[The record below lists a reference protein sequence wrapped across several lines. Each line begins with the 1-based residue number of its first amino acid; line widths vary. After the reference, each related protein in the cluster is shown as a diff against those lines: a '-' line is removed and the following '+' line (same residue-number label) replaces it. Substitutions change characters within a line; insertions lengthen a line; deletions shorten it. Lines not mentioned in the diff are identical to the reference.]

1 MTDRIDAPPAIA
13 PTDAASVALL
23 AAAGVPLKRRTG
35 FDIARRNFLKNRG
48 AVIGLVLIVALILVG
63 VFADLIAPYDPI
75 AQTRTFLGAPSYLH
89 PFGTDALGRDMLSR
103 VIHGT
108 RISLAVGIGAVMI
121 ALVIGMVIGLLGG
134 YFGGRVDAVVVMVID
149 TFMSFPGLLLA
160 MVVATMFGTSLPVVM
175 LAVGLGEFTLFA
187 RLVRSAVYAERSRD
201 YVLASRSVGANS
213 LFILIRHII
222 PNILPSLIVLVTLSV
237 GNAILSAAAL
247 GFLGLGAQPPIPEW
261 GNLVNVGRDYIQ
273 MAPWL
278 IWFPGIAIMITVLGA
293 NLLGDGL
300 RDALDPKL
308 RR

>member
-1 MTDRIDAPPAIA
+1 MTEEISQAPAVPPAIA
-13 PTDAASVALL
+13 PER
-23 AAAGVPLKRRTG
+23 RRTTE
-35 FDIARRNFLKNRG
+35 FDIVRRNFLRNKG
-48 AVIGLVLIVALILVG
+48 AIVGLVIISALVFVAI
-63 VFADLIAPYDPI
+63 FADILAPYDPI
-75 AQTRTFLGAPSYLH
+75 AQTRAFLSPPNGTH
-89 PFGTDALGRDMLSR
+89 WFGTDVLGRDMLSR

-108 RISLAVGIGAVMI
+108 RISMAVGIGAVLI
-121 ALVIGMVIGLLGG
+121 ALVIGMTVGLLGG
-134 YFGGRVDAVVVMVID
+134 YFGGRIDAAVVMVID

-160 MVVATMFGTSLPVVM
+160 MVIAAMFGTSLPVVM

-187 RLVRSAVYAERSRD
+187 RLVRSAVYAERARD
-201 YVLASRSVGANS
+201 YVLASRSIGAGS
-213 LFILIRHII
+213 FFIMARHVV
-222 PNILPSLIVLVTLSV
+222 PNIMPSIIVLVTLSI

-278 IWFPGIAIMITVLGA
+278 IWFPGIAIMLTVLGA

>member
-1 MTDRIDAPPAIA
+1 MTEEISQAPPAA
-13 PTDAASVALL
+13 PL
-23 AAAGVPLKRRTG
+23 VPAPERRRTTE
-35 FDIARRNFLKNRG
+35 FDIVRRNFLRNKG
-48 AVIGLVLIVALILVG
+48 AIIGLVIISFLVFVA
-63 VFADLIAPYDPI
+63 VFADVLAPYDPI
-75 AQTRTFLGAPSYLH
+75 AQTRAFLSPPNGTH
-89 PFGTDALGRDMLSR
+89 WFGTDVLGRDMLSR

-108 RISLAVGIGAVMI
+108 RISMAVGIGAVLI
-121 ALVIGMVIGLLGG
+121 ALVIGMAVGLLGG
-134 YFGGRVDAVVVMVID
+134 YFGGRIDAAVVMLID

-160 MVVATMFGTSLPVVM
+160 MVIAAMFGTSLPVVM

-187 RLVRSAVYAERSRD
+187 RLVRSAVYAERARD
-201 YVLASRSVGANS
+201 YVLASRSIGAGS
-213 LFILIRHII
+213 FFIMARHVV
-222 PNILPSLIVLVTLSV
+222 PNIMPSIIVLVTLSI

-278 IWFPGIAIMITVLGA
+278 IWFPGIAIMLTVLGA

>member
-1 MTDRIDAPPAIA
+1 MTEEISQAPAAPPAIA
-13 PTDAASVALL
+13 PER
-23 AAAGVPLKRRTG
+23 RRTTE
-35 FDIARRNFLKNRG
+35 FDIVRRNFLRNKG
-48 AVIGLVLIVALILVG
+48 AIVGLVIISALVFVAI
-63 VFADLIAPYDPI
+63 FADLLAPYDPI
-75 AQTRTFLGAPSYLH
+75 AQTRAFLSPPNGTH
-89 PFGTDALGRDMLSR
+89 WFGTDVLGRDMLSR

-108 RISLAVGIGAVMI
+108 RISMAVGIGAVLI
-121 ALVIGMVIGLLGG
+121 ALVIGMTVGLVGG
-134 YFGGRVDAVVVMVID
+134 YFGGRIDAAVVMVID

-160 MVVATMFGTSLPVVM
+160 MVIAAMFGTSLPVVM

-187 RLVRSAVYAERSRD
+187 RLVRSAVYAERARD
-201 YVLASRSVGANS
+201 YVLASRSIGAGS
-213 LFILIRHII
+213 FFIMARHVV
-222 PNILPSLIVLVTLSV
+222 PNIMPSIIVLVTLSI

-278 IWFPGIAIMITVLGA
+278 IWFPGIAIMLTVLGA